1 MERMKMSLNSW
12 QASLQQLLNQQT
24 AESRIA
30 IVGIGN
36 TFRSDDAAGVLAAR
50 TLMKSRL
57 LPDPKTVLVMD
68 AGHAPENTTGDLRN
82 FMPDIVLLIDAVE
95 MGESPGAIRWV
106 EMDEIEG
113 MSASTHSLP
122 LSMLASYLNW
132 ELKCEVTLL
141 GIQLKSND
149 VGETVSL
156 DVLRAVNE
164 IVSEVIEAISTR
176 HMPQIPA

>member
-1 MERMKMSLNSW
+1 MSLNSW
-12 QASLQQLLNQQT
+12 KASLQNLLNQQT

-36 TFRSDDAAGVLAAR
+36 TLRSDDAAGILVAR
-50 TLMKSRL
+50 ALTTSRL
-57 LPDPKTVLVMD
+57 LPDPKPVLVID
-68 AGHAPENTTGDLRN
+68 AGHAPENCTAELRRYA
-82 FMPDIVLLIDAVE
+82 PDVVLLVDAVE
-95 MGESPGAIRWV
+95 MGEQPGHIRWV

-122 LSMLASYLNW
+122 LSMLASFLNW

-149 VGETVSL
+149 VGETINV
-156 DVLRAVNE
+156 DVVRAVNE
-164 IVSEVIEAISTR
+164 IVSEIVEAISAKQL
-176 HMPQIPA
+176 PQIPA

>member
-1 MERMKMSLNSW
+1 MSLNSW
-12 QASLQQLLNQQT
+12 KASLQNLLNQQT

-36 TFRSDDAAGVLAAR
+36 TLRSDDAAGILVAR
-50 TLMKSRL
+50 ALTTSRL
-57 LPDPKTVLVMD
+57 LPDPKPVLVID
-68 AGHAPENTTGDLRN
+68 AGHAPENCTAELRRYA
-82 FMPDIVLLIDAVE
+82 PDVVLLVDAVE
-95 MGESPGAIRWV
+95 MGEQPGHIRWV

-122 LSMLASYLNW
+122 LSMLASFLNW

-149 VGETVSL
+149 VGETVNL
-156 DVLRAVNE
+156 DVVRAVNE
-164 IVSEVIEAISTR
+164 IVNEITEAISVKR
-176 HMPQIPA
+176 IPA

>member
-1 MERMKMSLNSW
+1 MSLNSW
-12 QASLQQLLNQQT
+12 QASLQRLLNQRT

-36 TFRSDDAAGVLAAR
+36 VLRSDDAAGILVARALA
-50 TLMKSRL
+50 TSRL
-57 LPDPKTVLVMD
+57 LPDPKPVLVMD
-68 AGHAPENTTGDLRN
+68 AGHAPENCTAELRR
-82 FMPDIVLLIDAVE
+82 FAPDVVLLIDAVE
-95 MGESPGAIRWV
+95 MGEAPGHIRWV

-122 LSMLASYLNW
+122 LSMLSSYLNW

-164 IVSEVIEAISTR
+164 IVSEITEAIR
-176 HMPQIPA
+176 QVQIPA